1 MIIHAGSRY
10 SGKTTK
16 AIIMAA
22 STKSLLLT
30 PNSTMADYIRKTA
43 NDMGYHVETVSIQ
56 HYLEYKQHYRGRKL
70 VIDEL
75 DTVLRE
81 AFGGDVI
88 MATTTGATME
98 HGFSFINK
106 VDKVHGR

>member
-1 MIIHAGSRY
+1 MIIHAGSRH

-30 PNSTMADYIRKTA
+30 PNSTMADYIRSVA
-43 NDMGYHVETVSIQ
+43 RDIGYHVETVSIQ

-75 DTVLRE
+75 DTVLRGSIWRRCYYGNNYRSYNGTW
-81 AFGGDVI
+81 F
-88 MATTTGATME
+88 
-98 HGFSFINK
+98 
-106 VDKVHGR
+106 

>member
-1 MIIHAGSRY
+1 MIIHAGSRH

-16 AIIMAA
+16 AILMAA

-30 PNSTMADYIRKTA
+30 PNSIMADYIRSMA
-43 NDMGYHVETVSIQ
+43 RDMGFHVETVSIK
-56 HYLEYKQHYRGRKL
+56 HYLEYKEHYRGRKL

-81 AFGGDVI
+81 AFGGGVI

-106 VDKVHGR
+106 VDKVYGR